1 MKKTLALLLAA
12 LLLAGLAGCGLLP
25 APGADSSSGLAE
37 PASAPEPG
45 PTLEII
51 SGATSVPEPEEPEP
65 AAELDY
71 DSQKLDALV
80 GTLYSL
86 LNRYVG
92 YSAEFDGTSYPA
104 IDLEAALK
112 SFDSDTDLQQRI
124 FFFCHV
130 LTPLGDNGLVS
141 QAALK
146 QYSERLFGVDATA
159 TAYAKTQEDPANPG
173 YYPEVPG
180 FGVEGGPYPEAI
192 SWERGGDNL
201 LLGTYDVTVF
211 DIDAGEDY
219 YGNFTITFQ
228 LMEDEADGTVF
239 PRFIRCVQNN

>member
-1 MKKTLALLLAA
+1 MKKTLALLLTA

-25 APGADSSSGLAE
+25 APSADASSGLAE
-37 PASAPEPG
+37 PASAPASEAG

-51 SGATSVPEPEEPEP
+51 SGDTSVPEPEP
-65 AAELDY
+65 AEELDY
-71 DSQKLDALV
+71 DTQKLDALV

-92 YSAEFDGTSYPA
+92 YGYEFDGTSYPPM
-104 IDLEAALK
+104 DLEAALK
-112 SFDSDTDLQQRI
+112 GFDSDADLQRSI

-130 LTPLGDNGLVS
+130 MAPMGDDSLIS

-159 TAYAKTQEDPANPG
+159 TQYAKSQEDPANPG

-180 FGVEGGPYPEAI
+180 FGVEGGPYPGNI
-192 SWERGGDNL
+192 SWERGEDNL
-201 LLGTYDVTVF
+201 LSGTYDVNVF
-211 DIDAGEDY
+211 DIDVGDSY

-228 LMEDEADGTVF
+228 LMEDEADGTVY
-239 PRFIRCVQNN
+239 PRFVRCVQNS